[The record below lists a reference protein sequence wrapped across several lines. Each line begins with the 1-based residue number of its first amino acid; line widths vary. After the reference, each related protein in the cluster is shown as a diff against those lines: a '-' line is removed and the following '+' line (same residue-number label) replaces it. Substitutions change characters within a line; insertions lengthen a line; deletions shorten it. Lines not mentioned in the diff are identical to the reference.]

1 MTTIDAKSK
10 QATMGHMNRE
20 HSLDLGL
27 YLRFVNGLSAKQLAA
42 EGTPELVD
50 IDLKSLY
57 IRTATTG
64 TVHVVPLNPPMAAW
78 NDRRQRLIDL
88 AMDARK
94 AFGVPLPDHGAPPAA
109 ASAASSADSA
119 ASPGGTG
126 KEFVPFDPP
135 GAFDLLVMFGVV
147 LYFVLCGLMYTGR
160 DEVTSNTWASVLG
173 AVGVSRRNFIFG
185 GADGFRLMLRLTA
198 IPVVAIHVAESWW
211 MARTRLHPRN
221 MKVLS
226 VHGLAWTGL
235 TFLIGFGSFIRF
247 DKLARKQARAAAGVT
262 KKH

>member
-64 TVHVVPLNPPMAAW
+64 TVHVVPLTPPMAAW

-88 AMDARK
+88 AMDARE
-94 AFGVPLPDHGAPPAA
+94 AFGVPLPEHGAQP
-109 ASAASSADSA
+109 SAATTKQ
-119 ASPGGTG
+119 PI
-126 KEFVPFDPP
+126 KFEPP
-135 GAFDLLVMFGVV
+135 VAIDFLVMFSVV
-147 LYFVLCGLMYTGR
+147 FYFVLCGLMYAGR
-160 DEVTSNTWASVLG
+160 DQVTSNTWARVLG
-173 AVGVSRRNFIFG
+173 SVGVTRRNFIFG

-198 IPVVAIHVAESWW
+198 LPILAIHVAEAWW
-211 MARTRLHPRN
+211 MGRTRLAAHG

-226 VHGLAWTGL
+226 LDGLLWTSL
-235 TFLIGFGSFIRF
+235 TFLIGFRSFMQF
-247 DKLARKQARAAAGVT
+247 DRLGRKQARAAAGAS
-262 KKH
+262 KQH

>member
-42 EGTPELVD
+42 EGAPELVD

-109 ASAASSADSA
+109 ASAGSPAGTAAD
-119 ASPGGTG
+119 
-126 KEFVPFDPP
+126 KQFVPFDPP

-147 LYFVLCGLMYTGR
+147 LYFVLCGLMYAGR
-160 DEVTSNTWASVLG
+160 DEVTSNTWAKALG
-173 AVGVSRRNFIFG
+173 AVGITERNFIFG
-185 GADGFRLMLRLTA
+185 GAGGFRLMLRLTA
-198 IPVVAIHVAESWW
+198 LPILAIHVAETWW
-211 MARTRLHPRN
+211 MARTRLHPRG

-226 VHGLAWTGL
+226 LHGLLWSSL

-247 DKLARKQARAAAGVT
+247 DKLARKQARKAAGAT